1 MFGFWVYSTTYSSQ
15 ISLIFFFF
23 LYNILLHEKKESIF
37 ITQVL
42 CLMMCFECAFDF
54 VTYITSHIHL
64 IFNGHY
70 ISSYFLW
77 NLHFVTTYFVY
88 VQIFLVFSNQEKLI
102 NLTKKIWK
110 TKKQQLSLFIPSIS
124 HAIISL
130 RCSELL
136 ALFLYT

>member
-1 MFGFWVYSTTYSSQ
+1 
-15 ISLIFFFF
+15 
-23 LYNILLHEKKESIF
+23 
-37 ITQVL
+37 
-42 CLMMCFECAFDF
+42 MMCFEYAFDF

-110 TKKQQLSLFIPSIS
+110 TKKQQLSLFIPLHIS
-124 HAIISL
+124 CHHL
-130 RCSELL
+130 PKML
-136 ALFLYT
+136 